1 MDDRVVVPL
10 GAVLAL
16 VLLVGG
22 VGLTVG
28 AEELRRGC
36 ESANQYRP
44 QQDCTDTFHWFLR
57 VGGAVV
63 VLLGCTMLAATGYQH
78 FRDDVADPPG

>member
-1 MDDRVVVPL
+1 
-10 GAVLAL
+10 

-28 AEELRRGC
+28 AAELRRGC
-36 ESANQYRP
+36 ESAEVFQPP
-44 QQDCTDTFHWFLR
+44 QQDCTDTFYWFLR
-57 VGGAVV
+57 VGGTVV

-78 FRDDVADPPG
+78 LRDDAADPPG